1 MTRTDPSEGIALRSL
16 VAGPQPLLVASV
28 GHEGRAGQL
37 RAALDAAG
45 LRQLDSFLG
54 SSLPKGAKVGFVVT
68 QDEVRLVDERDD
80 ALLRAPR
87 DGFSSE
93 WLEAATRLRGT
104 MFVVAE
110 PGIDLS
116 PETPLPELARGLDDA
131 AKEDGLVGAIIGV
144 MEERPTL
151 PLLF

>member
-1 MTRTDPSEGIALRSL
+1 MTRSDLSEGIALRSL
-16 VAGPQPLLVASV
+16 VAGPQPLLVACA
-28 GHEGRAGQL
+28 GYEGRAGQL

-45 LRQLDSFLG
+45 LRRLDGFLG
-54 SSLPKGAKVGFVVT
+54 SSLPQGAKVGFVVT

-87 DGFSSE
+87 EGFSSE

-110 PGIDLS
+110 GIDLS
-116 PETPLPELARGLDDA
+116 PETPLAQLARQLDDTA
-131 AKEDGLVGAIIGV
+131 RDDGLVGAIVGV
-144 MEERPTL
+144 IEERPTL

>member
-1 MTRTDPSEGIALRSL
+1 MTGSDVAEGIGLRSL
-16 VAGPQPLLVASV
+16 VAGPQPLLVAAA

-37 RAALDAAG
+37 REALDAAG
-45 LRQLDSFLG
+45 LQRLDSFLG
-54 SSLPKGAKVGFVVT
+54 SALPKGAKVGFVVT
-68 QDEVRLVDERDD
+68 GDEVRLVDERDD

-87 DGFSSE
+87 EGFSSA
-93 WLEAATRLRGT
+93 WLEAATRLKGT

-116 PETPLPELARGLDDA
+116 PETPLAELARGLDEA
-131 AKEDGLVGAIIGV
+131 ARSDGLVGAIVGV

>member
-1 MTRTDPSEGIALRSL
+1 VTRSEPSEGIALRSL
-16 VAGPQPLLVASV
+16 AAGPQPLLVASV

-110 PGIDLS
+110 GIDLS
-116 PETPLPELARGLDDA
+116 PETPLVQLARDLDGIARD
-131 AKEDGLVGAIIGV
+131 DGLVGAVVGV
-144 MEERPTL
+144 VEERPTL